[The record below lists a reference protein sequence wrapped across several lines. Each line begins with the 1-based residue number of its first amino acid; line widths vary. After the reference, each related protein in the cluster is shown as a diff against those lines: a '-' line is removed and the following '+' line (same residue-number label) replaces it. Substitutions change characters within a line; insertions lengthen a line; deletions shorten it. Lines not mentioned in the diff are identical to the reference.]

1 MTQIPKDPMI
11 LYSFINMKLRDC
23 YKDLNE
29 LCDDLDIDR
38 NTIEDTLKSVGFEY
52 IPDIN
57 QFRNCGK

>member
-57 QFRNCGK
+57 QFRNC